1 MVMGLGQKPYFGT
14 VQYTRDKE
22 ETRKNGW
29 YENHSARSL
38 VMKVRGKYGNNT
50 EKKFGTV
57 THGNLR

>member
-38 VMKVRGKYGNNT
+38 VMKVST
-50 EKKFGTV
+50 ETTLKKSLV
-57 THGNLR
+57 Q